1 MQPDEHVDGVKPPQ
15 RAAYDPR
22 RGATPAIRKAY
33 GIACVRYNDVAR
45 QYEILMVRK
54 RCTYAFISFVSG
66 RYCRNDERTIMDLL
80 NAMTN
85 QEKLDVLS
93 LDFDILWWRLW
104 LARSHEYVTT
114 HGLPLKANPAD
125 SKEWMTIYEKRT
137 LWSLMS
143 TEQSS
148 TRQSLYVKKKAKFE
162 RSFLIDNGILLER
175 LVRASQGSKNLMW
188 DVPRGG
194 KDGCESDL
202 ECAIRE
208 FEEETGVKKKDYRI
222 LYGAPPFKYSY
233 TDDGITYNDTFYIA
247 VEENKILPRI
257 SFKTQTQIVEI
268 DNIGWMGISELRFL
282 SCKKK
287 LPGIL
292 IAIFNV
298 AKKRCKSSKARPRE
312 ELYSCFGE
320 DEYRQLEN
328 CH

>member
-1 MQPDEHVDGVKPPQ
+1 MSALPWHAKSGPYDPK
-15 RAAYDPR
+15 RAAKPVIKR
-22 RGATPAIRKAY
+22 SF
-33 GIACVRYNDVAR
+33 GIACVRYNNIAR

-66 RYCRNDERTIMDLL
+66 RYCLSNERTIMDLL

-93 LDFDILWWRLW
+93 LDFDILWWRIW
-104 LARSHEYVTT
+104 LARSHEYAAA
-114 HGLPLKANPAD
+114 HNLPLKSNPAD
-125 SKEWMTIYEKRT
+125 SKDWTALYERRT
-137 LWSLMS
+137 LRQLMS
-143 TEQSS
+143 TTQSA
-148 TRQSLYVKKKAKFE
+148 TRQSLYIKKKAKFE
-162 RSFLIDNGILLER
+162 KSFLQDSGVLLER
-175 LVRASQGSKNLMW
+175 LVRASTSSKNLMW
-188 DVPRGG
+188 DVPRGQ

-208 FEEETGVKKKDYRI
+208 FGEETGVKPKDYRI
-222 LYGAPPFKYSY
+222 LYEMPPFKYSY
-233 TDDGITYNDTFYIA
+233 TDAGVTYNDTFYIA

-257 SFKTQTQIVEI
+257 SFKTQSQIIEI
-268 DNIGWMGISELRFL
+268 DNISWMGITELRFL

-292 IAIFNV
+292 IGIFNT

-312 ELYSCFGE
+312 ELYTCFGE
-320 DEYRQLEN
+320 DEHRQLEN

>member
-1 MQPDEHVDGVKPPQ
+1 
-15 RAAYDPR
+15 
-22 RGATPAIRKAY
+22 
-33 GIACVRYNDVAR
+33 
-45 QYEILMVRK
+45 
-54 RCTYAFISFVSG
+54 
-66 RYCRNDERTIMDLL
+66 MDLL

-93 LDFDILWWRLW
+93 LDFDILWWRIW
-104 LARSHEYVTT
+104 LARSHEYATT
-114 HGLPLKANPAD
+114 HGLQLKANPAD
-125 SKEWMTIYEKRT
+125 SKEWMAIYEKRT
-137 LWSLMS
+137 LWGLMS

-162 RSFLIDNGILLER
+162 RSFLIDNGALLER
-175 LVRASQGSKNLMW
+175 LVRASASSKNLMW
-188 DVPRGG
+188 DVPRGQ

-208 FEEETGVKKKDYRI
+208 FSEETGVKPKDYRI
-222 LYGAPPFKYSY
+222 LYGTPPFRYSY
-233 TDDGITYNDTFYIA
+233 TDAGVTYNDTFYIA

-257 SFKTQTQIVEI
+257 SFKTHTQIVEI
-268 DNIGWMGISELRFL
+268 DNIGWMGITELRFL

-292 IAIFNV
+292 LAIFNV
-298 AKKRCKSSKARPRE
+298 AKKRCKSSKGRPRE